1 MSYLINFWMAI
12 QTNQLDIPLQ
22 LFGSVAVTLVSYF
35 IISKAAK
42 PKDKASKYFTALY
55 AFSVSETVIIIRK
68 ILQFFIDFFA
78 GTNLMQAHTLP
89 DDHWFFRVFG
99 FGMSPLDQRPVFDMG
114 EDFLL
119 GTLGTLLTAI
129 GLFVYAGIR
138 NRSTDKKPKLSFT
151 ERCSRKYSAEMQKL
165 RQQTNICDIMLW
177 WIVRALMLHA
187 FITMENRAEAT
198 LLLVNFLGTVA
209 ITVIHIIA
217 PSDSFL
223 GRINYR
229 IQTLLTIMVFIGSY
243 CGNYV
248 FLYNIISR
256 YDLFLHFVSGAIA
269 VTAGYYIARVFVS
282 AGNKKENILIVLFAF
297 SFSLMIIPVHEMIE
311 FIGDFIWGTS
321 NQGFYWGPADDSFFF
336 KLFGHGAGNTQLYYL
351 FDTMYD
357 ALLASSSTLVMALTL
372 YGFVKHDRKNSTI
385 KGNKTDSEKQT
396 VTC

>member
-1 MSYLINFWMAI
+1 MSYLIKFWTAI

-55 AFSVSETVIIIRK
+55 AFSVSETLIIIRK
-68 ILQFFIDFFA
+68 IMQFFIDFFA

-114 EDFLL
+114 EDLLL

-138 NRSTDKKPKLSFT
+138 NRSTDKKPKLSFA
-151 ERCSRKYSAEMQKL
+151 ERCSRKYNIEMQKL
-165 RQQTNICDIMLW
+165 RQQTNLCDIMLW

-229 IQTLLTIMVFIGSY
+229 IQTLLTIMVFWGSY
-243 CGNYV
+243 GGNYI
-248 FLYNIISR
+248 FLYAFIEH
-256 YDLFLHFVSGAIA
+256 YDKKLHFLSGVICVLAA
-269 VTAGYYIARVFVS
+269 YYLAS
-282 AGNKKENILIVLFAF
+282 AFIDKKSKGGRALIGIFAAA
-297 SFSLMIIPVHEMIE
+297 FSLMIIPVHEMTE
-311 FIGDFIWGTS
+311 FVGDFLWGTV
-321 NQGFYWGPADDSFFF
+321 NQGYRWIPEADSTFY
-336 KLFGHGAGNTQLYYL
+336 KIFGSGAENLAL
-351 FDTMYD
+351 NSVFDTVND
-357 ALLASSSTLVMALTL
+357 ALFALSSTVIAMIPMSVYLIVC
-372 YGFVKHDRKNSTI
+372 KKD
-385 KGNKTDSEKQT
+385 KGAKDYKADGEKQP
-396 VTC
+396 VTR